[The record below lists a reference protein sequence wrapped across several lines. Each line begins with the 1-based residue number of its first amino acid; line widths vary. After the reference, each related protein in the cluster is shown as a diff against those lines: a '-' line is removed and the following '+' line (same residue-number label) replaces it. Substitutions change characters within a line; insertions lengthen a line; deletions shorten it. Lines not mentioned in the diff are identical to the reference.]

1 MKDVSVIQVDGI
13 MWSEKYGKECWDYLR
28 IKNKV
33 LKKHSVLVEK
43 SGNGVFIKYEN
54 KKKSDHQSHWMMDI
68 SSCMINS
75 QNNNSCIFR

>member
-1 MKDVSVIQVDGI
+1 VKDVSVIQVDGI

-43 SGNGVFIKYEN
+43 SGNGVFIKYEKKNGKTEN
-54 KKKSDHQSHWMMDI
+54 KKNLPSKSLNDGFFFWYD
-68 SSCMINS
+68 
-75 QNNNSCIFR
+75 